1 MSAARH
7 RVWFR
12 VIVAFAVVFSAWALA
27 GQWQDQDKDKD
38 LNIDVDVRRVVLY
51 ATVREA
57 KLANLVSDLKQG
69 DFSIRD
75 NGQVEQIIQFQREDV
90 PVAIG
95 LIIDNSQSMRTKR
108 REVISAA
115 KAFIRTSNPQDE
127 MFVVHFSDDVGFGL
141 PPDVPFTS
149 DHAKLEQALDNI
161 NAQGRTALYDGILA
175 GLRHLQDSK
184 LTKQAL
190 VVISDGGDNASRAK
204 LPALVKA
211 AGISGALFYGIGIY
225 DPNDADAN
233 PGVIRRLAGQTGGTS
248 FFPQSVDEVT
258 SLCES
263 IARDLRNQYMLEY
276 APESDAQDASFHKV
290 EIRVQDPKR
299 RHLIVR
305 TRTGYYGP
313 AAQRGFWENLPK

>member
-7 RVWFR
+7 RVWFQALL
-12 VIVAFAVVFSAWALA
+12 AFAVVVSQWASAARP
-27 GQWQDQDKDKD
+27 QDQDKEKD

-57 KLANLVSDLKQG
+57 KLANLVSDLKQE
-69 DFSIRD
+69 DFSVRD
-75 NGQVEQIIQFQREDV
+75 NGHIEQIIEFKREDV

-95 LIIDNSQSMRTKR
+95 LVLDNSQSMMTKR
-108 REVISAA
+108 SEVVSAA

-127 MFVVHFSDDVGFGL
+127 MFVVHFSDDVQFGL

-149 DHAKLEQALDNI
+149 DHAKLEEALERV
-161 NAQGRTALYDGILA
+161 NAHGRTALYDGILA
-175 GLRHLQDSK
+175 GLRHLQESK

-190 VVISDGGDNASRAK
+190 VVISDGGDNASQAK
-204 LPALVKA
+204 FSALAKA

-225 DPNDADAN
+225 DPADGDAN
-233 PGVIRRLAGQTGGTS
+233 PGVIRRLASQTGGTS
-248 FFPQSVDEVT
+248 FFPESVDEVT

-276 APESDAQDASFHKV
+276 RPESDAQDASFHKV
-290 EIRVQDPKR
+290 EVRVRDPKH
-299 RHLIVR
+299 RHLVVR

-313 AAQRGFWENLPK
+313 AAERGFWEKLSQ